1 MDLLLL
7 QGRGFSF
14 GLYLH
19 VRVSLGAC
27 DVICGPTNTIVGWWV
42 KRGGAEGEGVM
53 ARLLDGARRTRGCFV
68 SVFFA
73 PSHETTVFCLHAR
86 KEAAKIGGGRGCR
99 ERERNKAKIENGK
112 CFG

>member
-27 DVICGPTNTIVGWWV
+27 DVICGPTNTIMGWWA
-42 KRGGAEGEGVM
+42 KRDDAEGEGCHGSFV
-53 ARLLDGARRTRGCFV
+53 RRG
-68 SVFFA
+68 S
-73 PSHETTVFCLHAR
+73 ENQGVFC
-86 KEAAKIGGGRGCR
+86 
-99 ERERNKAKIENGK
+99 
-112 CFG
+112 

>member
-27 DVICGPTNTIVGWWV
+27 DVIRGPTNTIMGRWG
-42 KRGGAEGEGVM
+42 KRGGA
-53 ARLLDGARRTRGCFV
+53 
-68 SVFFA
+68 
-73 PSHETTVFCLHAR
+73 
-86 KEAAKIGGGRGCR
+86 GGGGVSWLVC
-99 ERERNKAKIENGK
+99 
-112 CFG
+112 